1 MTLQQLRYVVTI
13 AGCGS
18 FNEAAK
24 KLYVSQPSLS
34 NAVKELEAQLGITIF
49 ARSNKGIHISVE
61 GAEFLSLAR
70 QIVEQTDY
78 VESRYLNAPAPKQHF
93 SVSTQHYAFAV
104 NAFIDLLNAFPMEE
118 YDLHLRETRT
128 YDILDDVRNLRS
140 EIGIL
145 FLNSSNTKVLSKMF
159 SQNHLEFTPLFQVT
173 PHIFVNS
180 RHPVAHKKSVT
191 LKEMQQ
197 YPVLTFEQ
205 GMYNSLHFSEEIV
218 NVDAHKRHIHV
229 SDRATLFDLIGALDA
244 YIVATGFINSD
255 MTGKDIVAVPLELD
269 SITTIGYIALKNVRP
284 SRLADAY
291 IDCLRKVLTRPD
303 APLPIGSVIV

>member
-49 ARSNKGIHISVE
+49 GRSNKGIHVSVE

-70 QIVEQTDY
+70 QIVEQADY
-78 VESRYLNAPAPKQHF
+78 VESRYLHAPVPKQHF

-128 YDILDDVRNLRS
+128 YDILDDVRSLRS

-159 SQNHLEFTPLFQVT
+159 SQNHLEFTPLFRVT

-180 RHPVAHKKSVT
+180 RHPVANKKSVT

-229 SDRATLFDLIGALDA
+229 SDRATLFDFLGALDA
-244 YIVATGFINSD
+244 YIVATGFINPD
-255 MTGKDIVAVPLELD
+255 MAGKEIVSIPLQLD
-269 SITTIGYIALKNVRP
+269 SVTTIGYIALKNAKL
-284 SRLADAY
+284 SRLAEAY
-291 IDCLRKVLTRPD
+291 IGCLKQVLTRPD
-303 APLPIGSVIV
+303 APLPVGSVIV

>member
-49 ARSNKGIHISVE
+49 GRSNKGIHVSVE

-70 QIVEQTDY
+70 QIVEQADY
-78 VESRYLNAPAPKQHF
+78 VESRYLHAPVPKQHF

-128 YDILDDVRNLRS
+128 YDILDDVR
-140 EIGIL
+140 
-145 FLNSSNTKVLSKMF
+145 
-159 SQNHLEFTPLFQVT
+159 
-173 PHIFVNS
+173 S
-180 RHPVAHKKSVT
+180 RAAKLV
-191 LKEMQQ
+191 
-197 YPVLTFEQ
+197 FC
-205 GMYNSLHFSEEIV
+205 F
-218 NVDAHKRHIHV
+218 
-229 SDRATLFDLIGALDA
+229 
-244 YIVATGFINSD
+244 
-255 MTGKDIVAVPLELD
+255 
-269 SITTIGYIALKNVRP
+269 
-284 SRLADAY
+284 
-291 IDCLRKVLTRPD
+291 
-303 APLPIGSVIV
+303 